1 MERSIK
7 PKELKELKDVIIV
20 DVRREAD
27 FAAGPQ
33 MIEGA
38 LRKQPETVEE
48 WAGELP
54 KDRAVVIYC
63 ARGGSVSKGVLDA
76 LLRKGIH
83 ALLMEGGLEAWE
95 KES

>member
-7 PKELKELKDVIIV
+7 PEELKQLKDVIIV

-27 FAAGPQ
+27 FAAGPK

-38 LRKQPETVEE
+38 LRKQPEAVEE
-48 WAGELP
+48 WAGDLP
-54 KDRAVVIYC
+54 KDRDIVIYC
-63 ARGGSVSKGVLDA
+63 ARGGSVSNGVLDD
-76 LLRKGIH
+76 LLRKGIR
-83 ALLMEGGLEAWE
+83 AKFIEGGIEAWN

>member
-7 PKELKELKDVIIV
+7 PNELKQLKDVIIV

-38 LRKQPETVEE
+38 IRKRPEAVEE

-54 KDRAVVIYC
+54 KNRDVVIYC
-63 ARGGSVSKGVLDA
+63 ARGGSVSNTVLDN
-76 LLRKGIH
+76 LLSKGIR
-83 ALLMEGGLEAWE
+83 ARLIEGGIEAWK

>member
-7 PKELKELKDVIIV
+7 PKELTQLKDVIIV

-38 LRKQPETVEE
+38 LRKPPEAVEE

-54 KDRAVVIYC
+54 KDRDVVIYC
-63 ARGGSVSKGVLDA
+63 ARGGSVSNSVLDD
-76 LLRKGIH
+76 LLSKGIR
-83 ALLMEGGLEAWE
+83 ARFIEGGIEAWE

>member
-27 FAAGPQ
+27 FAAGPR

-48 WAGELP
+48 WAGELS
-54 KDRAVVIYC
+54 KDRDVVIYC
-63 ARGGSVSKGVLDA
+63 ARGGSVSIGVLDA
-76 LLRKGIH
+76 LLRKGIR
-83 ALLMEGGLEAWE
+83 ARLIEGGLEAWE
-95 KES
+95 KE

>member
-7 PKELKELKDVIIV
+7 PKELKQLKDVIIV

-27 FAAGPQ
+27 FAAGPH

-38 LRKQPETVEE
+38 LRKQPEAVEE

-54 KDRAVVIYC
+54 KNRDVVIYC
-63 ARGGSVSKGVLDA
+63 ARGGSVSNTVLDN
-76 LLRKGIH
+76 LLSKGIR
-83 ALLMEGGLEAWE
+83 ARLIEGGIEAWK

>member
-7 PKELKELKDVIIV
+7 PNELKQLKDVIIV

-33 MIEGA
+33 MLEGA
-38 LRKQPETVEE
+38 IRKQPEAVEE

-54 KDRAVVIYC
+54 KDRDVVIYC
-63 ARGGSVSKGVLDA
+63 ARGGSVSNTVLDN
-76 LLRKGIH
+76 LLRKGIR
-83 ALLMEGGLEAWE
+83 ARLIEGGIEAWK